1 MSEVSILNDSKLFDR
16 EDFVERLMG
25 DEDLAK
31 GILSV
36 FIQDMA
42 SQFVRLAQALAAG
55 DTKTLRMASHSVKGA
70 AGSVSAPEMQ
80 EKARKLEASAAIGDL
95 VAASTVLPEL
105 VSSFDR
111 ARPLMERFCDGV
123 VGQ

>member
-1 MSEVSILNDSKLFDR
+1 VSILNDSKLFDR
-16 EDFVERLMG
+16 EEFVERLMG

-31 GILSV
+31 GILMV

-42 SQFVRLAQALAAG
+42 SQIVLLAQALAAG
-55 DTKTLRMASHSVKGA
+55 DIKALRMTSHSVKGA
-70 AGSVSAPEMQ
+70 AASVGGREMQ
-80 EKARKLEASAAIGDL
+80 EKARELEASAANGDL
-95 VAASTVLPEL
+95 VAASAVLPEL

-111 ARPLMERFCDGV
+111 TRPLMERFCHGI